1 LQTNENRAKFGN
13 YFNIIMQ
20 TPKKS
25 LEYSIIISAGI
36 HFFALVIVF
45 YFPSNQN
52 QDIIVIKPPSGSSVR
67 ILSKFRNP
75 GKGEPSL
82 NAEAASAEGASIEQ
96 EIEKFKK
103 NLTYP
108 ASAIEKG
115 LESECEWLVTV
126 AENSKSGNVEESR
139 QCRYRIFDR
148 EFRKNIADW
157 KFDLPPGT
165 IIRIPVSYKIQQEND
180 RNN

>member
-1 LQTNENRAKFGN
+1 
-13 YFNIIMQ
+13 M
-20 TPKKS
+20 PKKT
-25 LEYSIIISAGI
+25 LKNSIIISAGI
-36 HFFALVIVF
+36 HIFALAII
-45 YFPSNQN
+45 YIYPNHQI
-52 QDIIVIKPPSGSSVR
+52 QDAIHIKPPSGSSVR

-75 GKGEPSL
+75 GKGESSP
-82 NAEAASAEGASIEQ
+82 NAEAKSAEGASIEK

-108 ASAIEKG
+108 ASAIAKG

-126 AENSKSGNVEESR
+126 AENSKSRNVEESKR
-139 QCRYRIFDR
+139 CRYRIFDR